1 MFADATASRGAALD
15 QIASGAEVYAASC
28 AHCHGLAGEGGDGP
42 ALNDVRSMQT
52 FRTASRLHA
61 FVRLSMP
68 SDAPGGLS
76 DSEYFDVVAFL
87 LDWHGLNPDGVV
99 IDAVSVDELS
109 LVD

>member
-1 MFADATASRGAALD
+1 MFADATSSRGAALD
-15 QIASGAEVYAASC
+15 QIAAGAEVYAASC
-28 AHCHGLAGEGGDGP
+28 AYCHGVAGEGGDGP
-42 ALNDVRSMQT
+42 ALTDIRSVQA

-61 FVRLSMP
+61 FLRLSMP
-68 SDAPGGLS
+68 YDAPGSLS

-99 IDAVSVDELS
+99 IDAASVDELS